1 MHWTPYVV
9 VTAIIERDGRFL
21 MVEEEAEGRI
31 VINQPA
37 GHLEQGETLFEAVK
51 REVLEETA
59 WHIEPEG
66 LVGLYLY
73 AKPYTDIAYLRVCFR
88 GISLKH
94 EPDRPLDEG
103 IVRALWLSR
112 EEIFNAQY
120 RHRSPL
126 VLRCVDDYLAGK
138 RYPLDVLYHLP
149 FYP

>member
-21 MVEEEAEGRI
+21 MVEEEVEDRL

-37 GHLEQGETLFEAVK
+37 GHLEQGETLFQAVK

-59 WHIEPEG
+59 WHIEPES

-73 AKPYTDIAYLRVCFR
+73 AKPHTDLAFLRVCFR
-88 GISLKH
+88 GTLLKH
-94 EPDRPLDEG
+94 EPDRPLSEG
-103 IVRALWLSR
+103 IMRVLWLSR
-112 EEIFNAQY
+112 EEIFAAQN

-126 VLRCVDDYLAGK
+126 VMRCVDDYLAGK
-138 RYPLDVLYHLP
+138 RFPLEVLYHLP

>member
-9 VTAIIERDGRFL
+9 VTAIIERDGHFL
-21 MVEEEAEGRI
+21 MVEEEVEGRL

-59 WHIEPEG
+59 WHIEPES

-73 AKPYTDIAYLRVCFR
+73 AKPHTDLAFLRVCFK
-88 GISLKH
+88 GTPLKH
-94 EPDRPLDEG
+94 EPDRPLDKE
-103 IVRALWLSR
+103 IVRVLWLSR
-112 EEIFNAQY
+112 EEIFAAQN

-126 VLRCVDDYLAGK
+126 VMRCVDDYLAGK
-138 RYPLDVLYHLP
+138 RFPLEVLYHLP